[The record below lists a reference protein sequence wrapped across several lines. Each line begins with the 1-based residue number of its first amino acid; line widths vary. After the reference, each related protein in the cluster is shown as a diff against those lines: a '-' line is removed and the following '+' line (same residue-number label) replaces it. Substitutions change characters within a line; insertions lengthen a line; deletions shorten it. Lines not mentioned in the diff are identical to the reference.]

1 MPVNFMSVL
10 FYVLAAALGIAAV
23 VTLIALGA
31 TIFAVVFTYVFI
43 PLFLI
48 AGARWLWLKYKLSKR
63 GKIEYFRNDE

>member
-1 MPVNFMSVL
+1 MSVL
-10 FYVLAAALGIAAV
+10 LYVLATALGIAAV

-48 AGARWLWLKYKLSKR
+48 AGIRWLWLKHQFSKR
-63 GKIEYFRNDE
+63 GKIEYFRDDE